1 MKKRLTAILLC
12 LAMLL
17 ALAGCQSEKKDTPVS
32 NQPQT
37 DDPSTDKTD
46 GDAKPAAPE
55 KIVFAYMTNNNIPE
69 TEELLRIQKLI
80 NDYTIEK
87 INTEVELLLI
97 AQSDYS
103 TQINL
108 MLASDQQVDIYRAMN
123 GYPQQDYIKNGSALD
138 ITDYLDTYLKDA
150 VGVMYDRLLMTS
162 TINGRVYG
170 LNTVGSN
177 YVPTGWCYR
186 SDIVDDLHID
196 VSKVQSVF
204 DLTDIYAQVKA
215 AYPDM
220 VINDPNRMNN
230 VFSAHL
236 QNTKQMDALGNDAAN
251 PFSGVAFGDE
261 PVVVN
266 AFETQ
271 EFKDLAGLLRTWNQ
285 DGYFTKDAAT
295 STATTAELASS
306 GNLFSMFA
314 GLGNPKIASN
324 FSVNYGYP
332 YSSAKV
338 SDSYMQSYN
347 YDCWLINSATK
358 APEAAAKFL
367 NLTFTDPYIHNLL
380 SYGEEGVDYVRNE
393 EGFVV
398 PPEGYESIAD
408 VPYTNNI
415 NYYMW
420 GSKWLAYRTV
430 GGLNEEDFQQNKA
443 DNYAASAS
451 YFYGFVFDFSEVEAE
466 YLAISN
472 IWQEYKKGFWT
483 GSLDVDSALEE
494 MNTRMYAAGLQKV
507 LDCKQQQLTEW
518 YDSNH

>member
-1 MKKRLTAILLC
+1 
-12 LAMLL
+12 MLL
-17 ALAGCQSEKKDTPVS
+17 TLAGCGGSTSQNSE
-32 NQPQT
+32 QPSQ
-37 DDPSTDKTD
+37 DK
-46 GDAKPAAPE
+46 ANAAAETSAQPE
-55 KIVFAYMTNNNIPE
+55 KIVFAYMTNNSIPE
-69 TEELLRIQKLI
+69 AEDLQRIEDLL
-80 NDYTIEK
+80 NAYTVDK
-87 INTEVELLLI
+87 INTEVDLLLI

-108 MLASDQQVDIYRAMN
+108 MLASGQQVDIYRAMN
-123 GYPQQDYIKNGSALD
+123 GYPQQDYISNGSALD

-150 VGVMYDRLLMTS
+150 VGNMYDGLLMTA
-162 TINGRVYG
+162 TVNGRVYG

-186 SDIVDDLHID
+186 TDIVEELGID
-196 VSKVQSVF
+196 VSGVESVF
-204 DLTDIYAQVKA
+204 DLTEVYAKVKE

-230 VFSAHL
+230 VFCAYL
-236 QNTKQMDALGNDAAN
+236 QSTMHMDALGNDAAN
-251 PFSGVAFGDE
+251 PFSGVAFGE
-261 PVVVN
+261 EVKVVN

-271 EFKDLAGLLRTWNQ
+271 EFKDVANLLRLWNES
-285 DGYFTKDAAT
+285 GYFAKDAAT

-332 YSSAKV
+332 YASVKV

-347 YDCWLINSATK
+347 YDCWLINSATE
-358 APEAAAKFL
+358 APDAAAKFL
-367 NLTFTDPYIHNLL
+367 NLTFTDPYVHNLL
-380 SYGEEGVDYVRNE
+380 SYGEEGVDYVLNE
-393 EGFVV
+393 DGFVV
-398 PPEGYESIAD
+398 PPEGYDSIAD
-408 VPYTNNI
+408 VPYTCNI

-430 GGLNEEDFQQNKA
+430 GGLNEEDFQKNKA

-472 IWQEYKKGFWT
+472 IWEEYKKGFWT
-483 GSLDVDSALEE
+483 GSLDVETALEE
-494 MNTRMYAAGLQKV
+494 MNARMYAAGLQKV
-507 LDCKQQQLTEW
+507 LDCKQEQLTSWFE
-518 YDSNH
+518 SNH

>member
-1 MKKRLTAILLC
+1 MKRTLAILLC
-12 LAMLL
+12 TAMLF
-17 ALAGCQSEKKDTPVS
+17 ALAGCQSEKQDEPGQEPS
-32 NQPQT
+32 AAQPSQ
-37 DDPSTDKTD
+37 DESGKNGDPAGTE
-46 GDAKPAAPE
+46 PE

-69 TEELLRIQKLI
+69 TKDLQRIQDLI
-80 NDYTIEK
+80 NDYTVDK

-103 TQINL
+103 TQVNL
-108 MLASDQQVDIYRAMN
+108 MLASGQQVDIYRAMN

-138 ITDYLDTYLKDA
+138 ITDYLSTCLKDA

-186 SDIVDDLHID
+186 SDIADELKIN
-196 VSKVQSVF
+196 VSGVESVF
-204 DLTDIYAQVKA
+204 DLTDIYAKVKE

-220 VINDPNRMNN
+220 VLNDPNRMNN
-230 VFSAHL
+230 VFSAYL
-236 QNTKQMDALGNDAAN
+236 QSTKKMDALGNDAAN
-251 PFSGVAFGDE
+251 PFSGVVFGED
-261 PVVVN
+261 PTVVN
-266 AFETQ
+266 AFETP
-271 EFKDLAGLLRTWNQ
+271 EFRELAELLRAWNKA
-285 DGYFTKDAAT
+285 GYFSKDAAT

-332 YSSAKV
+332 YSSVKV

-358 APEAAAKFL
+358 SPEAAAKFL

-380 SYGEEGVDYVRNE
+380 SYGEEGVDYVLNE
-393 EGFVV
+393 DGFVV

-420 GSKWLAYRTV
+420 GSKWLAYRTA
-430 GGLNEEDFQQNKA
+430 GGLNNEDFEKNKA
-443 DNYAASAS
+443 DNYAATAS
-451 YFYGFVFDFSEVEAE
+451 YFYGFVFDFSDVEAE
-466 YLAISN
+466 YLAVSN

-494 MNTRMYAAGLQKV
+494 MNARMYAAGLQEV

-518 YDSNH
+518 YESNF

>member
-1 MKKRLTAILLC
+1 MKRLLAILLC
-12 LAMLL
+12 SAMLL
-17 ALAGCQSEKKDTPVS
+17 ALIGCQSGGGNASTQDENQS
-32 NQPQT
+32 NQG
-37 DDPSTDKTD
+37 STNDTNETASQPD
-46 GDAKPAAPE
+46 
-55 KIVFAYMTNNNIPE
+55 KIVFAYMTNNNIPAAE
-69 TEELLRIQKLI
+69 DLMRIQNLI
-80 NDYTIEK
+80 NDYTIDK

-103 TQINL
+103 TQVNL
-108 MLASDQQVDIYRAMN
+108 MLASGQQVDIYRAMN
-123 GYPQQDYIKNGSALD
+123 GYPQQDYISNGSALD

-150 VGVMYDRLLMTS
+150 VSVMYDRLLMTS
-162 TINGRVYG
+162 TVNGRVYG

-186 SDIVDDLHID
+186 SDIVDELGID
-196 VSKVQSVF
+196 VSNVESVF

-230 VFSAHL
+230 VFSAYL
-236 QNTKQMDALGNDAAN
+236 QNTMHMDALGNDAAN
-251 PFSGVAFGDE
+251 PFSGVAFGDD
-261 PVVVN
+261 PTVVN

-271 EFKDLAGLLRTWNQ
+271 EFKDLANLLRSWNKS
-285 DGYFTKDAAT
+285 GYFTKDAAT

-332 YSSAKV
+332 YSSVKV

-380 SYGEEGVDYVRNE
+380 SYGEEGVDYELNE
-393 EGFVV
+393 DGFVV
-398 PPEGYESIAD
+398 PPEGYDSIAD

-430 GGLNEEDFQQNKA
+430 GGLNEEEFQKNKA

-466 YLAISN
+466 YLSISN
-472 IWQEYKKGFWT
+472 IWAEYKKGFWT
-483 GSLDVDSALEE
+483 GSLDVDSTLEE
-494 MNTRMYAAGLQKV
+494 MNARMYAAGLQKV
-507 LDCKQQQLTEW
+507 LDCKQAQLTAW
-518 YDSNH
+518 YESNH

>member
-1 MKKRLTAILLC
+1 MKKLTAFFLC
-12 LAMLL
+12 AAMLL
-17 ALAGCQSEKKDTPVS
+17 SLVGCQLGGNGDST
-32 NQPQT
+32 NQGGNP
-37 DDPSTDKTD
+37 
-46 GDAKPAAPE
+46 DAENNSSSIGEGTAQPD

-69 TEELLRIQKLI
+69 TEDLLRIQNLI
-80 NDYTIEK
+80 NEYTIDK

-103 TQINL
+103 TQVNL
-108 MLASDQQVDIYRAMN
+108 MLASGQQVDIYRAMN
-123 GYPQQDYIKNGSALD
+123 GYPQQDYISNGSALD

-162 TINGRVYG
+162 TVDGRVYG

-186 SDIVDDLHID
+186 SDIVEELGID
-196 VSKVQSVF
+196 ISGVESVF
-204 DLTDIYAQVKA
+204 DLTDIFKQVKS
-215 AYPDM
+215 AYPEM
-220 VINDPNRMNN
+220 VLNDPNRMNN
-230 VFSAHL
+230 VFCAYL
-236 QNTKQMDALGNDAAN
+236 QSTMQMDALGNDAAN
-251 PFSGVAFGDE
+251 PFSGVVFGED
-261 PVVVN
+261 PTVVN
-266 AFETQ
+266 AFETK
-271 EFKDLAGLLRTWNQ
+271 EFQDIANLLRTWNK
-285 DGYFTKDAAT
+285 DGYFAKDAAT

-314 GLGNPKIASN
+314 GLGNPKIASS
-324 FSVNYGYP
+324 FTVNYGYP
-332 YSSAKV
+332 YESVRV

-380 SYGEEGVDYVRNE
+380 SYGEKGVDYE
-393 EGFVV
+393 LDEDGFVV
-398 PPEGYESIAD
+398 PPEGYDSIAD

-430 GGLNEEDFQQNKA
+430 GGLNEEEFQQNKA
-443 DNYAASAS
+443 DNYAATAS

-472 IWQEYKKGFWT
+472 IWAEYKKGFWT

-494 MNTRMYAAGLQKV
+494 MNARMYAAGLQKV
-507 LDCKQQQLTEW
+507 LDCKQEQLTKW
-518 YDSNH
+518 YESNF